1 MKKILLG
8 IIVCFTLVGCSV
20 KPTVKNIYQCN
31 PLQYRDLERCKLVKV
46 QCSDKLRPALCKKFK
61 DLL

>member
-20 KPTVKNIYQCN
+20 KPTVKNVYQCN
-31 PLQYRDLERCKLVKV
+31 PLQYRNLQHCKLVEVKCSTKV
-46 QCSDKLRPALCKKFK
+46 RPALCKKFTE
-61 DLL
+61 LL